1 LERNTLTDEKMVCKI
16 YQYAHF
22 VTMNLNLTD
31 KYKRLHL

>member
-1 LERNTLTDEKMVCKI
+1 M

-31 KYKRLHL
+31 M